1 MTSELSDMTIVR
13 TDTAM
18 GFIIWLLTNKTKQT
32 MNKRQ
37 RNELRMTA
45 RYLESM
51 LDNDDLKIEDLQ
63 TETSKAADDV
73 EMMIDEENGKIDNL
87 PENLMFSSRA
97 DEYQDNV
104 DNLEEI
110 MDELREASEDE
121 DMEETKKSAKKA
133 ISLIYSLVD

>member
-1 MTSELSDMTIVR
+1 
-13 TDTAM
+13 
-18 GFIIWLLTNKTKQT
+18 
-32 MNKRQ
+32 MNRRQ

-51 LDNDDLKIEDLQ
+51 LDNDDLKIVDLQ

-110 MDELREASEDE
+110 MDELREASEAE
-121 DMEETKKSAKKA
+121 DMEETKKSGKKA

>member
-1 MTSELSDMTIVR
+1 
-13 TDTAM
+13 
-18 GFIIWLLTNKTKQT
+18 
-32 MNKRQ
+32 MNRRQ

-63 TETSKAADDV
+63 TEASKAADDV

-87 PENLMFSSRA
+87 PDNLMFSSRA

-110 MDELREASEDE
+110 MDELSEVYEAET
-121 DMEETKKSAKKA
+121 MEETRKSIMKA
-133 ISLIYSLVD
+133 IALIYNLID